1 MGENILVVD
10 DDKLLLQTIKNL
22 LEKEKYSVTAVDNS
36 NKALELIKQN
46 FYPLIILDVRMPDM
60 DGMEL
65 LKRIRD
71 IQENSH
77 TSTIIV
83 ITGYADENVPIKAIK
98 YGASDYIMK
107 PFDITEFLYSVNK
120 NMRIARLEMEK
131 IKYIGEIANKNKEL
145 ERALEELRKTKEK
158 LEEYNCSLEQKVEER
173 AKELN
178 ELQVQLFQSAKMAAI
193 GQLGA
198 GVAHELNNPLGGIL
212 GYAQFILEKFKK
224 KDFKEEDIRACQKYI
239 ETIEKEAI
247 RCKKIVENLL
257 RFSRRPITFKKESA
271 NINNVVEDTIS
282 LIHHQL
288 KIKNI
293 NVITNLQPN
302 LPKVPLVINQIQQ
315 VLTNLILNA
324 QQAMPNGGELKIS
337 TSKLLNSEKTP
348 SNYIKIE
355 VTDTGVGIP
364 EENLPKIF
372 DPFFTTKDKEK
383 GTGLGLSIAYQI
395 IQEHRGNI
403 EVKSKVGEGSTF
415 TILIP
420 VEEE

>member
-131 IKYIGEIANKNKEL
+131 IKYMGEIANKNKEL
-145 ERALEELRKTKEK
+145 ETALEELRKAKEK

-224 KDFKEEDIRACQKYI
+224 KDLKEDDIKACQKYI

-257 RFSRRPITFKKESA
+257 RFSRRPITFKKEPA
-271 NINNVVEDTIS
+271 NINNIVEDTIS

-293 NVITNLQPN
+293 NVITNFQPN
-302 LPKVPLVINQIQQ
+302 LPKAPLVINQIQQ

-337 TSKLLNSEKTP
+337 TSKLFNSEKIP
-348 SNYIKIE
+348 STYIKIE